1 MVAFMFMRTSRTT
14 NAPSLK
20 TRLQLILAGE
30 TLFAERGIDSVS
42 LRQINSAAGQKNS
55 SAAHY
60 HFGSREN
67 LVQAI
72 YAWRMEQVNER
83 RLHYVRRLEE
93 AGREQDV
100 RALVEAI
107 VLPIVDEIRESEN
120 GSHYIRF
127 IAQLVGHPRLVLQQV
142 WENDLATGMSR
153 VSQLMNEA
161 LPDIPPSLI
170 SQRFGLMWEQA
181 IHALADQERLT
192 AGSRRAPAVG
202 QDLFVSNLI
211 DTISG
216 GLMAP
221 VSEQTRKSMKKTGS
235 RRRRAS

>member
-1 MVAFMFMRTSRTT
+1 MVALMSMRTSRST
-14 NAPSLK
+14 NAPSVK

-30 TLFAERGIDSVS
+30 TLFAEHGIDSVS

-72 YAWRMEQVNER
+72 YAWRMKQVNER
-83 RLHYVRRLEE
+83 RLEYVKRLQKE
-93 AGREQDV
+93 GRETDV

-107 VLPIVDEIRESEN
+107 VLPIVDEIQEGEN

-127 IAQLVGHPRLVLQQV
+127 IAQLVGHPRLILQEV

-153 VSQLMNEA
+153 IAKFMNKA
-161 LPDIPPSLI
+161 LPDIPASLI
-170 SQRFGLMWEQA
+170 RQRFGLMWEQA

-192 AGSRRAPAVG
+192 GSGRHGLSAKH
-202 QDLFVSNLI
+202 DLFVSNLV
-211 DTISG
+211 DTIAG

-221 VSEQTRKSMKKTGS
+221 VSEQTRKNMKKTGG